1 MCTYGLVEHSS
12 LECFFV
18 IMEIIL
24 PEPGFSEEIRGVAKM
39 IIVMSHRASDDEI
52 EAVLIRLERTGFQ
65 IHLSRGVERTIIGAI
80 GDKTRLGDVGLGA
93 MPGVEKVV
101 PILQPY
107 KLASRTFQEEDTVI
121 RVGDLKIGGDT
132 VHVMAGPCAV
142 ESREQLLEAA
152 RIVKEAGATIL
163 RGGAFK
169 PRTSPYSFQGLEE
182 EGLRLL
188 AEARE
193 ATGLLIVTEVM
204 DARTLPLV
212 AQYAD
217 ILQIGA
223 RNMQNFFLLREVAKV
238 DKPVLL
244 KRGSSATIEEWLM
257 AAEYI
262 MAGGNY
268 NVILCERGIRS
279 FESYTRNTLDL
290 TAVPVVKY
298 LSHLPV
304 IVDPSHAIGK
314 WRFVPTMSRAAI
326 ASGADGLIVEMH
338 PNPAEALCDG
348 PQSLTPTNF
357 AAMMAELKQI
367 AEVVG
372 RKMP

>member
-1 MCTYGLVEHSS
+1 
-12 LECFFV
+12 
-18 IMEIIL
+18 
-24 PEPGFSEEIRGVAKM
+24 M
-39 IIVMSHRASDDEI
+39 IVVMNHRAGDDEV
-52 EAVLIRLERTGFQ
+52 EAIMVKLERLGFQ

-80 GDKTRLGDVGLGA
+80 GDKTRIGETGIEA

-107 KLASRTFQEEDTVI
+107 KLASRTFQEETTVV
-121 RVGDLKIGGDT
+121 RVGGLEIGGNT

-142 ESREQLLEAA
+142 ESREQLLSAA
-152 RIVKEAGATIL
+152 RMVKDAGATML

-182 EGLRLL
+182 AGLEYL

-193 ATGLLIVTEVM
+193 LTGLYIVTEVM

-212 AQYAD
+212 CQYAD

-238 DKPVLL
+238 EKPVLL
-244 KRGSSATIEEWLM
+244 KRGPSATVEEWLM

-279 FESYTRNTLDL
+279 FENYTRNTLDL

-314 WRFVPTMSRAAI
+314 WRFVAPMARAAV
-326 ASGADGLIVEMH
+326 AAGADGLLIEMH
-338 PNPAEALCDG
+338 PNPSEALCDG
-348 PQSLTPTNF
+348 PQSLNPANF
-357 AAMMAELKQI
+357 NAMMGELRQI
-367 AEVVG
+367 AAVMG
-372 RKMP
+372 RNM